1 MAMNFNRPAQQTQT
15 AAPAPAQTMEI
26 VEVKPYDIVAD
37 REETSK
43 ALAHS
48 PEVEALTAPSPPR
61 RSPRLP
67 TSSCGA

>member
-1 MAMNFNRPAQQTQT
+1 MAMTFNRPAQAGQQA

-37 REETSK
+37 REATSQ

-48 PEVEALTAPSPPR
+48 PEVEALTAAIDV
-61 RSPRLP
+61 P
-67 TSSCGA
+67 TWCCAA